1 MNTYTI
7 DASFVLGAILE
18 QEKKLINVF
27 SDIFAEVIAKR
38 AIVYSSQ
45 LLPLEVAN
53 VIKYEFKDEKAGIE
67 AYEKFCRL
75 PICYFTLDGDQI
87 KQVLSLAYS
96 TSGSVYDASYHLVA
110 KLQGAELL
118 TCDKKYYLKA
128 EKFGNIKLVG

>member
-1 MNTYTI
+1 MKTHTV

-18 QEKKLINVF
+18 QEKKVVNVF
-27 SDIFAEVIAKR
+27 SNIFDEVVAKR

-53 VIKYEFKDEKAGIE
+53 VIKHEFKDETTGIE
-67 AYEKFCRL
+67 VYEKFCRL
-75 PICYFTLDGDQI
+75 PICYFNLDGDQI

-96 TSGSVYDASYHLVA
+96 TSGSVYDASYHYVA
-110 KLQGAELL
+110 KLQGAEML